1 MQNIVVTG
9 ANCFIAKPLIK
20 LLSQKGYHIYAV
32 VRDGSSY
39 VCEDVNVQM
48 IHLNFDEYYKL
59 ADIISQ
65 PCFAFFNFTW
75 DGTRGE
81 SRNDELRQLKNYEN
95 SILTYNT
102 AKILGCEYFVGA
114 GSQAEYGVL
123 NKKISETDQPEPN
136 TAYGRYKLL
145 FTNYLQSQADVD
157 SIKFLMPR
165 FFSLYGYGDY
175 KNTLVEMSINKMLNN
190 EDCDYTQ
197 AIQNWNYLY
206 IDDCVKALV
215 YLMENGFEGV
225 FNFGSTETYKLKDY
239 VKMIKSV
246 LGSKSKLNFG
256 AIPYPST
263 GMVSIDPDISKL
275 IQTGFN
281 EFTPFCEGIRK
292 IVELKIGNNDI
303 EKDESNEKN

>member
-1 MQNIVVTG
+1 MKNIVVTG

-20 LLSQKGYHIYAV
+20 LLSKKGYNIFAV
-32 VRDGSSY
+32 VRQGSNFAY
-39 VCEDVNVQM
+39 DDENVQM

-59 ADIISQ
+59 VDKINQ
-65 PCFAFFNFTW
+65 PCFAFFNFAW

-81 SRNDELRQLKNYEN
+81 TRNDEPKQLKNYEN
-95 SILTYNT
+95 SVLAYNT
-102 AKILGCEYFVGA
+102 AKMLGCEYFVGA

-136 TAYGRYKLL
+136 TAYGRYKLM
-145 FTNYLQSQADVD
+145 FTNYLQNQAEND
-157 SIKFLMPR
+157 SIKFIMPR

-175 KNTLVEMSINKMLNN
+175 KNTLVEMSINKMLKN
-190 EDCDYTQ
+190 EDCDYTE
-197 AIQNWNYLY
+197 AVQNWNYMY

-225 FNFGSTETYKLKDY
+225 YNFGSAETYQLQDY
-239 VKMIKSV
+239 IIMIKQV

-256 AIPYPST
+256 TIPYPET

-281 EFTPFCEGIRK
+281 DFTPFFEGIKK
-292 IVELKIGNNDI
+292 IVNIKMENNEI
-303 EKDESNEKN
+303 KKDNSNEKN